1 MLGVYEVFMLLA
13 LQHIINFFVG
23 QSRTIKNGWEE
34 ESMVSETIIFQ
45 IFFYF
50 IICNLILSKTI
61 KSYDFNFLSE
71 LWGKTGVIILILI
84 LIQGILVTYGDI
96 LINFTPLSFVKH
108 VLAISVGFTPLLWG
122 TIVK

>member
-23 QSRTIKNGWEE
+23 QSPTIKNGWEE